1 VSGTGTEITADDL
14 ANFIK
19 TIIDMA
25 NKQNNSYNIGEGDC
39 SIGVVG
45 ASPVGTTAYLT
56 ITAVRCWTARFP
68 DVFLRLVRRALVGVK
83 RWRRKRSLRERLQ
96 GDRGE

>member
-25 NKQNNSYNIGEGDC
+25 NKQNNSYNIGEGDR

-45 ASPVGTTAYLT
+45 ASSVGPPASLSYDYGRSGLDRQ
-56 ITAVRCWTARFP
+56 VPRCVSTSCEESIS
-68 DVFLRLVRRALVGVK
+68 
-83 RWRRKRSLRERLQ
+83 RS
-96 GDRGE
+96 